1 MIAPR
6 SLGLRLLA
14 GAALWTAGALV
25 IAWLA
30 LSRIFEDYLDVELAR
45 RMEASLNELA
55 DRPRRLRLAVAESAA
70 VTEAAAA
77 SFRGVLALSL
87 GALGVTIALAAVA
100 QVLGGLRPLGRLRVS
115 LNAVRQGLASRVPGT
130 YPNEVQPL
138 VEDLNAVLAQNEA
151 IIARARTQAGNLA
164 HGLKTPLAVLANEA
178 AQIAASGDGRL
189 AARIALQ
196 VERMQ
201 RHVDHQLARARAA
214 ASLAVPGA
222 RTPVGESLAGLAR
235 VMAQVYRERGLR
247 VEEAVEAGAVFRGE
261 RQDLDEMLGN
271 LVDNACK
278 WARSRVRV
286 EALATGGRLVVRVD
300 DDGPGLSPPQREEV
314 FARGRRL
321 DESVAGAG
329 LGLAIVRDLAE
340 LYRGTVVLAE
350 SPLGGLRAELTLP
363 VEGAVPASGPA
374 G

>member
-1 MIAPR
+1 VIAPR

-271 LVDNACK
+271 LLDNACK

-329 LGLAIVRDLAE
+329 SAWPSC
-340 LYRGTVVLAE
+340 GTWRSSIGARSS
-350 SPLGGLRAELTLP
+350 SPSLRS
-363 VEGAVPASGPA
+363 VDCGPS
-374 G
+374 